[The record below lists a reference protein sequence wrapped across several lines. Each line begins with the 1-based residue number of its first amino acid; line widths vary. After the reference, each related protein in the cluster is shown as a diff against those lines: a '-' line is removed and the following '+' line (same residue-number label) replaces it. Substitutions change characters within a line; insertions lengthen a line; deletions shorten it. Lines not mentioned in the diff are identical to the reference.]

1 MLAKFKK
8 MDWGIILLLLMLMVV
23 STLLVRSATFG
34 DPQFKNYDVKTLIF
48 YGIGFAVMAMVTLFD
63 YRILL
68 KFWVYLYVIGII
80 LLVVVY
86 LTAPE
91 INGARSWFQLPGG
104 LQFQPAELE
113 KVILII
119 TIAFLMGRRQGDPLR
134 ARSDLLLIAA
144 FSFVPFVLV
153 MIQPDLGNAII
164 YLIIVL
170 GMLWI
175 GNVRYTHVLLGLTI
189 VIGSLVLFVFLFN
202 QYNTEIKNFLVE
214 KEKTHWYERIN
225 GFINPDKASDK
236 EVYQANKAKIAI
248 GSGGL
253 TGDGYMKGDSKN
265 RKFIPYPYSDAI
277 FVVVGEEFG
286 FQGAAVVLLL
296 YFLLIYRMILISFQC
311 YDLRGS
317 FIIIGIVSMYVFQI
331 FQNIGMM
338 IGLMPIT
345 GITLPFISYG
355 GTSLL
360 LNMMCI
366 GLVFS
371 VKAHQEKYELDH
383 VAVQRKSR

>member
-1 MLAKFKK
+1 M
-8 MDWGIILLLLMLMVV
+8 IVILLAFGVV
-23 STLLVRSATFG
+23 STMLVHSATYG
-34 DPQFKNYDVKTLIF
+34 NPEYAGYDTKTIIF
-48 YGIGFAVMAMVTLFD
+48 YGLGFFVAIVAALLD
-63 YRILL
+63 YRIYL
-68 KFWVYLYVIGII
+68 KAWYVLYGIGLI

-91 INGARSWFQLPGG
+91 INGAKSWFPLPGG
-104 LQFQPAELE
+104 LQFQPAEMVKL
-113 KVILII
+113 ILII
-119 TIAFLMGRRQGDPLR
+119 TVAYLMGRRQGEPLR
-134 ARSDLLLIAA
+134 VRQDLFVVAF
-144 FSFVPFVLV
+144 FSFVPFALV

-164 YLIIVL
+164 YLVIVL

-175 GNVRYTHVLLGLTI
+175 GNVRYTHVLLGLGV
-189 VIGSLVLFVFLFN
+189 VIGGIMLFMFLFN
-202 QYNTEIKNFLVE
+202 TYNTEIHDYAAKNHKL
-214 KEKTHWYERIN
+214 HWYERIN
-225 GFINPDKASDK
+225 GFFNPETASEK

-253 TGDGYMKGDSKN
+253 MGDGYMKGESKN

-277 FVVVGEEFG
+277 FVVIGEEFG
-286 FQGAAVVLLL
+286 FQGAAVVLML
-296 YFLLIYRMILISFQC
+296 YFLLIYRMIIIAFQC

-317 FIIIGIVSMYVFQI
+317 FIVIGIVSMYVFQV

-360 LNMMCI
+360 LNMLCI

-371 VKAHQEKYELDH
+371 VKVHQEKYEL
-383 VAVQRKSR
+383 AT